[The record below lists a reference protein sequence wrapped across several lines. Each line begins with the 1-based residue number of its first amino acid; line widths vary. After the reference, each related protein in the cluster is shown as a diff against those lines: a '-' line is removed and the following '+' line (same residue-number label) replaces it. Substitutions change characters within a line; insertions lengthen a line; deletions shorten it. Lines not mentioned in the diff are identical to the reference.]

1 MDDDGSKQLNK
12 EEFINGI
19 KETGL
24 ELNNGVRLLNNYTH
38 IYTHKSLYNIHIK
51 ETHTKLL
58 LLYIDFLIDTN
69 HS

>member
-24 ELNNGVRLLNNYTH
+24 EVNKDVSKRSNM
-38 IYTHKSLYNIHIK
+38 IK
-51 ETHTKLL
+51 
-58 LLYIDFLIDTN
+58 
-69 HS
+69 